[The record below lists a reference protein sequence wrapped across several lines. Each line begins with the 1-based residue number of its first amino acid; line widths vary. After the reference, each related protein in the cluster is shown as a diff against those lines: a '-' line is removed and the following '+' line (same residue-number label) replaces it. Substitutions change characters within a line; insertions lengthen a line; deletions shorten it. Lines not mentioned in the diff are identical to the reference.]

1 MFMTVAIEAG
11 KLPPGE
17 RLRRILRGE
26 QLEWRDCTCRGNR
39 YRHIIWHGPPE
50 KLPWGKLA
58 LLCPRPRTPVLLP
71 PGLLPPQDSPV
82 RAYHPQAFTARV
94 IVAAARQAMEQT
106 DGRGL
111 IGLLDPQGVTPWAC
125 GEWLCCCR
133 GVRVYTLRR
142 SRYAAMETL
151 LREQYGL
158 PLLWAET
165 PAGLEDCALC
175 AAPVPTGVIRV
186 RRPVLCAMTATADKQ
201 LQRGIVQ
208 SLGLRHPKRIV
219 MPVERPNLHYSV
231 LPTVHVTDAI
241 LRALQKIPGK
251 AVVFCRLRA
260 RTESLAERLNRAG
273 IPAAAYHAG
282 LNREERSRVVQ
293 AYLSG
298 RIRVVTA
305 TSAFGMGVD
314 IPDIRLILHDHL
326 PTNMIDYV
334 QQSGRAGR
342 DGETAYAL
350 LLFSPAD
357 LLRFHT
363 RCQQIRLQ
371 HKHRPFTQYAL
382 IQREWRPYRR
392 VLRFCLQA
400 PCLSQGISAAFGQ
413 KSAPCGNC
421 SACRSGAIG
430 KEIPNIPR
438 MAVQELYCWI
448 LQLHRDEL
456 HRRNP
461 HQEQATNA
469 QLREIAETMQLP
481 ENLPGRETYFPY
493 LRAFYTI
500 SR

>member
-1 MFMTVAIEAG
+1 MVKKLTLCLLLMMLMLTVALADTQVQDDAG
-11 KLPPGE
+11 L
-17 RLRRILRGE
+17 
-26 QLEWRDCTCRGNR
+26 
-39 YRHIIWHGPPE
+39 
-50 KLPWGKLA
+50 
-58 LLCPRPRTPVLLP
+58 
-71 PGLLPPQDSPV
+71 
-82 RAYHPQAFTARV
+82 FTADEIAEISAICDRIESAYQV
-94 IVAAARQAMEQT
+94 DMFVLTSQDVPSGQT
-106 DGRGL
+106 
-111 IGLLDPQGVTPWAC
+111 
-125 GEWLCCCR
+125 
-133 GVRVYTLRR
+133 
-142 SRYAAMETL
+142 
-151 LREQYGL
+151 
-158 PLLWAET
+158 
-165 PAGLEDCALC
+165 
-175 AAPVPTGVIRV
+175 
-186 RRPVLCAMTATADKQ
+186 TA
-201 LQRGIVQ
+201 
-208 SLGLRHPKRIV
+208 
-219 MPVERPNLHYSV
+219 
-231 LPTVHVTDAI
+231 HVTDAI

-357 LLRFHT
+357 FLRFHT
-363 RCQQIRLQ
+363 RCQQIRVQ

-438 MAVQELYCWI
+438 MTVQELYCWI

-461 HQEQATNA
+461 HQKQATNA

-481 ENLPGRETYFPY
+481 DNLPGRETYFPY
-493 LRAFYTI
+493 LRAFHTI

>member
-1 MFMTVAIEAG
+1 MRTARKQQCSRVLRNTFGVSGFRPGQEQATDALLDGRDLLCILPTGAG
-11 KLPPGE
+11 KSLCWQLPALMMDELTVVISPLIVLMHDQVRHLRERGIPSVHLDSLMTPAERADALNQLTRGQAKIAFLAPE
-17 RLRRILRGE
+17 RL
-26 QLEWRDCTCRGNR
+26 N
-39 YRHIIWHGPPE
+39 HPE
-50 KLPWGKLA
+50 I
-58 LLCPRPRTPVLLP
+58 
-71 PGLLPPQDSPV
+71 
-82 RAYHPQAFTARV
+82 H
-94 IVAAARQAMEQT
+94 
-106 DGRGL
+106 
-111 IGLLDPQGVTPWAC
+111 
-125 GEWLCCCR
+125 
-133 GVRVYTLRR
+133 
-142 SRYAAMETL
+142 
-151 LREQYGL
+151 
-158 PLLWAET
+158 
-165 PAGLEDCALC
+165 ALC
-175 AAPVPTGVIRV
+175 QQRPPAMVVVDEAHCVVQWGDAFRPSYQQIGQFVSSLP

-357 LLRFHT
+357 LLRFHM
-363 RCQQIRLQ
+363 RCQQIRVQ

-382 IQREWRPYRR
+382 IQREWRPYRT
-392 VLRFCLQA
+392 
-400 PCLSQGISAAFGQ
+400 AACCASVCKRRAYRRESPPHSVSKARPAGTAQ
-413 KSAPCGNC
+413 RAGAAQSTRKS
-421 SACRSGAIG
+421 R
-430 KEIPNIPR
+430 
-438 MAVQELYCWI
+438 
-448 LQLHRDEL
+448 
-456 HRRNP
+456 
-461 HQEQATNA
+461 
-469 QLREIAETMQLP
+469 
-481 ENLPGRETYFPY
+481 
-493 LRAFYTI
+493 I
-500 SR
+500 SRG

>member
-1 MFMTVAIEAG
+1 MRTARKQQCSRVLRNTFGVSGFRPGQEQAADALLDGRDLLCILPTGAG
-11 KLPPGE
+11 KSLCWQLPALMMDGLTIVISPLIVLMHDQVRHLRERGIPSVHLDSLMTPAERADALNQLTRGQAKIAFLAPE
-17 RLRRILRGE
+17 RL
-26 QLEWRDCTCRGNR
+26 N
-39 YRHIIWHGPPE
+39 HPE
-50 KLPWGKLA
+50 
-58 LLCPRPRTPVLLP
+58 
-71 PGLLPPQDSPV
+71 
-82 RAYHPQAFTARV
+82 
-94 IVAAARQAMEQT
+94 IN
-106 DGRGL
+106 
-111 IGLLDPQGVTPWAC
+111 
-125 GEWLCCCR
+125 
-133 GVRVYTLRR
+133 
-142 SRYAAMETL
+142 
-151 LREQYGL
+151 
-158 PLLWAET
+158 
-165 PAGLEDCALC
+165 ALC
-175 AAPVPTGVIRV
+175 RQHPPAMVVVDEAHCVVQWGEAFRPSYQQIGQFVSSLP

-357 LLRFHT
+357 LLRFHM

-438 MAVQELYCWI
+438 MTVQELYCWI

-461 HQEQATNA
+461 HQKQATNA

-493 LRAFYTI
+493 LRAFHTI